1 MNNPWLKISHYD
13 YENHMFEIGQAQVLN
28 NLTKYY
34 LDKYSP
40 ESFALLGCT
49 TGNGLEH
56 IKSET
61 TKYVHAIDIN
71 PNYLQR
77 TKERFKGEIKNLK
90 TYNIDI
96 QKSELSINNIDLFF
110 TGLVLEYVE
119 PIKSLNKIIQCLNKN
134 GVLIVIIQKN
144 THTSSVSKTEY
155 KSLEKLSN
163 IFREVNEGKV
173 DEFIQSRKMELIKRN
188 EIELTKNKSFISLEY
203 RMKRK

>member
-13 YENHMFEIGQAQVLN
+13 YENHMLEIGQAQVLN

-34 LDKYSP
+34 LDKYCP

-77 TKERFKGEIKNLK
+77 TKERFKDEIKNLK

-119 PIKSLNKIIQCLNKN
+119 PIKSLNKIIQCLNED

-155 KSLEKLSN
+155 KSLEKLSD
-163 IFREVNEGKV
+163 IFNEVNEGKI

-188 EIELTKNKSFISLEY
+188 EIELTKNKSFILLEY